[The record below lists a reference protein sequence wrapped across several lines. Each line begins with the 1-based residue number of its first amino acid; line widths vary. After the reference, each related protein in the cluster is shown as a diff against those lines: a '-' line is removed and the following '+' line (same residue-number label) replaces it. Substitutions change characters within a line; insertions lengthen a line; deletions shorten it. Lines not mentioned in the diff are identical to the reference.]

1 MPATSRRLLQNFD
14 WLLLLLTAAL
24 VSMGIANLVSATHGT
39 ASGDLSPE
47 VRRQLLSVGLGAVGL
62 ALALLFDPRR
72 LERLALP
79 AYFASNLLLA
89 STLVLAP
96 MTRGNSSWL
105 SFGPVRL
112 QPSEFAKVGLI
123 MALAWTFHRHPP
135 QEIRRLRDLWRPGL
149 VIALPVGLIVLQKD
163 MGVALL
169 TLLVGATYLPFLRIP
184 WRAWAGVALAAA
196 AGLAGL
202 WSFVLAEYQ
211 RKRILDFIDPGR
223 DPLASGYQAIQSKIA
238 VGSGGLLGKGY
249 LAGTQTQLRFLPTQH
264 TDFIFSVLA
273 EEWGFAGS
281 AIVLGLYLALL
292 LWGLVVARRSKDGF
306 GAMLAVGVVGALFWP
321 ALINIAMVLGLAP
334 VIGVTF
340 PLFSYGGSS
349 LIASL
354 ICVGLLLNV
363 SMRRFMF

>member
-1 MPATSRRLLQNFD
+1 MATVDRRLLQNFD
-14 WLLLLLTAAL
+14 WVLLTLAGSL
-24 VSMGIANLVSATHGT
+24 VLLGLGNLVSATHG
-39 ASGDLSPE
+39 AAAGELSPE
-47 VRRQLLSVGLGAVGL
+47 VSRQLLAVGLGTLGL
-62 ALALLFDPRR
+62 LVAFLFDYRR
-72 LERLALP
+72 LERWALP
-79 AYFASNLLLA
+79 IYFFTCLLLA

-96 MTRGNSSWL
+96 MTRGNRAWL
-105 SFGPVRL
+105 VFGPLRL
-112 QPSEFAKVGLI
+112 QPSELAKIGLV

-135 QEIRRLRDLWRPGL
+135 QEMRRLRDLWRPGL

-169 TLLVGATYLPFLRIP
+169 TLLVGATYLPFVRVPL
-184 WRAWAGVALAAA
+184 RAWAGVAMAAL

-202 WSFVLAEYQ
+202 WSFALADYQ

-238 VGSGGLLGKGY
+238 IGSGGLLGKGY
-249 LAGTQTQLRFLPTQH
+249 LEGTQTQLRFLPTQH

-273 EEWGFAGS
+273 EEWGFVGS
-281 AIVLGLYLALL
+281 ALVLGLYLALL
-292 LWGLVVARRSKDGF
+292 LWGLVVASRARDAF
-306 GAMLAVGVVGALFWP
+306 GTMLAVGIVGCFFWP

-354 ICVGLLLNV
+354 ICIGLLMNV
-363 SMRRFMF
+363 SMRRYMF

>member
-1 MPATSRRLLQNFD
+1 MAVIDRRLWQNFD
-14 WLLLLLTAAL
+14 WLLLGITTTL
-24 VSMGIANLVSATHGT
+24 VSLGIVNLISATHG
-39 ASGDLSPE
+39 ASSGDLSPE
-47 VRRQLLSVGLGAVGL
+47 VHRQLLSTALGVGGL
-62 ALALLFDPRR
+62 LVAFLFDYRR
-72 LERLALP
+72 LERWALP
-79 AYFASNLLLA
+79 LYFASNLLLA

-96 MTRGNSSWL
+96 LTRGNASWL
-105 SFGPVRL
+105 VFGPVRL
-112 QPSEFAKVGLI
+112 QPSEFAKIGLVLA
-123 MALAWTFHRHPP
+123 MAWLFHRHPP
-135 QEIRRLRDLWRPGL
+135 QDMRRLRDLWRPAL

-169 TLLVGATYLPFLRIP
+169 TLLVGATYLPFVRVP
-184 WRAWAGVALAAA
+184 WKSWLGVGI
-196 AGLAGL
+196 AGLAGLVGL
-202 WSFVLAEYQ
+202 WSFVLKDYQ
-211 RKRILDFIDPGR
+211 RKRVLDFLDPGR

-238 VGSGGLLGKGY
+238 IGSGGLLGKGY
-249 LAGTQTQLRFLPTQH
+249 LEGTQTQLRFLPTQH

-273 EEWGFAGS
+273 EEWGFIGS
-281 AIVLGLYLALL
+281 AIVLGLYLTLL

-306 GAMLAVGVVGALFWP
+306 GAMLAVGVVGAFFWP

-354 ICVGLLLNV
+354 ICIGLLLNV